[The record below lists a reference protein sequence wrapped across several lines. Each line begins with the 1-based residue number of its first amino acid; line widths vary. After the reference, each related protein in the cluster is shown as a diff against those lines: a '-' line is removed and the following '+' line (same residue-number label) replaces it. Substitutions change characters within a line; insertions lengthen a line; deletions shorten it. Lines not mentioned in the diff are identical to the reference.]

1 MRNGSVLK
9 KFIRP
14 KAEPYQFPDDLR
26 DETPVAPRKQEDEDL
41 LESFQDELFVDGAPR
56 TARAPGENHPEE
68 PEEADAPEESPP
80 AENPVQ
86 FAKVQAD
93 AILDAARAEA
103 EEIKTAA
110 AAQARAQA
118 DKIREEARHKGY
130 HAGYAEGIVGA
141 AKDLRA
147 QREAQAAKMEKQLQ
161 TFLDN
166 LSQAQDD
173 LMDGTKADMR
183 DLAVAVAEKVVR
195 ISLKSSSGVIAK
207 MIQDATE
214 KMKRREWAHIYV
226 SDCDAKGLSQIT
238 PRLTRALSGL
248 SDHIRIIPV
257 AEEESGTC
265 IIETPDTI
273 IDASASTQMDNIRS
287 MLETISPDDA
297 PPRNFGHSPGDREK
311 GAEPC
316 LDK

>member
-26 DETPVAPRKQEDEDL
+26 DETPVAPRKEEDEEDL

-56 TARAPGENHPEE
+56 MARPPSGNHSEE
-68 PEEADAPEESPP
+68 PEKADAPKEPSP
-80 AENPVQ
+80 ADSPVQ

-93 AILDAARAEA
+93 ALLNAARAEA
-103 EEIKTAA
+103 EQMKTAA

-118 DKIREEARHKGY
+118 DKIRQEARQKGY
-130 HAGYAEGIVGA
+130 HAGYAEGITGA
-141 AKDLRA
+141 AKDLKA

-166 LSQAQDD
+166 FSQAQDE

-183 DLAVAVAEKVVR
+183 DLAIAVAEKVVR

-214 KMKRREWAHIYV
+214 KMKRREWVHIYV
-226 SDCDAKGLSQIT
+226 SDCDVKGLSQIT

-273 IDASASTQMDNIRS
+273 IDASASTQMTNIRS
-287 MLETISPDDA
+287 MLENISPDDA
-297 PPRNFGHSPGDREK
+297 PPRNFGHRPGDR
-311 GAEPC
+311 
-316 LDK
+316 

>member
-26 DETPVAPRKQEDEDL
+26 DETPVAPQKEEDEEDL

-56 TARAPGENHPEE
+56 MARPPSGNHSEE
-68 PEEADAPEESPP
+68 PEKADSPKEPPP
-80 AENPVQ
+80 ADSPVQ

-93 AILDAARAEA
+93 ALLNAARAEA
-103 EEIKTAA
+103 EQMKTAA

-118 DKIREEARHKGY
+118 DKIRQEARQKGY
-130 HAGYAEGIVGA
+130 HAGYAEGIAGA
-141 AKDLRA
+141 AKDLKA

-161 TFLDN
+161 TFLSD
-166 LSQAQDD
+166 LSQAQDE

-183 DLAVAVAEKVVR
+183 DLAIAVAEKVVR

-214 KMKRREWAHIYV
+214 KMKRREWVHIYV
-226 SDCDAKGLSQIT
+226 SDCDVKGLSQIT

-273 IDASASTQMDNIRS
+273 IDASASTQMTNIRS
-287 MLETISPDDA
+287 ML
-297 PPRNFGHSPGDREK
+297 
-311 GAEPC
+311 
-316 LDK
+316 